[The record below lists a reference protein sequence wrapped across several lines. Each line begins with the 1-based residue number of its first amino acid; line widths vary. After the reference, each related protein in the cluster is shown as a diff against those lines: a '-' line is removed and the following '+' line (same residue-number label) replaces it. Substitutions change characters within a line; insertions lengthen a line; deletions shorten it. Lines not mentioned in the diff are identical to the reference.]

1 MFYAVEKLKDG
12 QFWVIGYYSL
22 AYKKKGE
29 HQSEDGPYETKKM
42 AKKQADIHTA
52 NQKIYEAL
60 NAHPTLPDED
70 NARIT
75 EILEETVDR
84 G

>member
-1 MFYAVEKLKDG
+1 
-12 QFWVIGYYSL
+12 
-22 AYKKKGE
+22 
-29 HQSEDGPYETKKM
+29 M